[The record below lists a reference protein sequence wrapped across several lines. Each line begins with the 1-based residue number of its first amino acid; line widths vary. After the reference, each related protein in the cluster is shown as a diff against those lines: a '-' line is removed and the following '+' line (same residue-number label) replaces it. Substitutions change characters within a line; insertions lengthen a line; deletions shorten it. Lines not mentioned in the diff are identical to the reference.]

1 MYEDKAAWDK
11 DVAALKAREAG
22 TGGGTVTP
30 PTPGKVQQASQPNL
44 SVPDNDP
51 SGITDTITVNDEVLR
66 EITVPLSKATKRS
79 LDCVLQLLVDDLL
92 PFALKDAL

>member
-1 MYEDKAAWDK
+1 MLILNEEPLSDPLVHNDNCDEGLLLGCVIGLIDGLTKLSNLL
-11 DVAALKAREAG
+11 LKYLLAH
-22 TGGGTVTP
+22 
-30 PTPGKVQQASQPNL
+30 S
-44 SVPDNDP
+44 
-51 SGITDTITVNDEVLR
+51 ITDTITVNDEVLR